1 MKPDAV
7 FVATGGI
14 LTVPEV
20 QGVKSK
26 NVMTTPELHH
36 RVKPLLKFFGP
47 KVLGWATKYYLPMGK
62 TVVVIGSGL
71 HGCETAEFLTK
82 RGRKVTIV
90 EPTAKIGE
98 GVLDFRLGL
107 TMEWFGKQGVNIVTN
122 ARDMVITEK
131 GLSFTDKDGKKQTIE
146 ADSVVP
152 TSPLLPNAELMKGL
166 EGKVPELYVIG
177 DARNP
182 RMIVNAIRDGYQAAS
197 KV

>member
-1 MKPDAV
+1 
-7 FVATGGI
+7 
-14 LTVPEV
+14 
-20 QGVKSK
+20 
-26 NVMTTPELHH
+26 MTTPELHH
-36 RVKPLLKFFGP
+36 RVKPLLKLFGP

-82 RGRKVTIV
+82 RGRKVTIL

-131 GLSFTDKDGKKQTIE
+131 GISFTDKDGKKQMIE

-177 DARNP
+177 DAKNP